1 MVKVLHNLVIRPSDI
16 KLSTLQWRLFH
27 NSSVRAIFYQ
37 IFLFL
42 ALTIGFSSVARAETV
57 PHLQV
62 SASASSSKTIIK
74 INPVFEYS
82 SVFSA
87 YSSFNDQAIASWQ
100 KSNQIVQ
107 QIGGWRAYVKEAS
120 APEVLAPSSLHQDYK
135 VDENKSKP

>member
-1 MVKVLHNLVIRPSDI
+1 ML
-16 KLSTLQWRLFH
+16 RLKSFM
-27 NSSVRAIFYQ
+27 NAFIFMRQELAGAQ
-37 IFLFL
+37 IALFL
-42 ALTIGFSSVARAETV
+42 SLTIGFSSVAWAETV

-107 QIGGWRAYVKEAS
+107 QIGGWRAYAKEAS
-120 APEVLAPSSLHQDYK
+120 APERLAPSLHQHHK
-135 VDENKSKP
+135 VEENKSKP